1 MKFAWDPRKEATNLA
16 KHGVPFSEA
25 EQAFSDPLAV
35 VAFDEV
41 HSPRVENLNFVGG
54 SSERLAR
61 ESCLSDTLTVGTGS
75 SGLLVPVIGK

>member
-41 HSPRVENLNFVGG
+41 HSPRGNLNFVGG
-54 SSERLAR
+54 SSERLER
-61 ESCLSDTLTVGTGS
+61 ESCLYDTLTVRTGS
-75 SGLLVPVIGK
+75 SGLLVPVTGK

>member
-41 HSPRVENLNFVGG
+41 HSLRGKSELRWWLLGKVGARVMLV
-54 SSERLAR
+54 
-61 ESCLSDTLTVGTGS
+61 DTLTVRMGS
-75 SGLLVPVIGK
+75 SGLLVPVTGK